1 MYCERCGEELKDN
14 ALFCENCGTKVQQSK
29 DENSEARTQKI
40 SSAQLHELSD
50 LGSTNKPDTSGVDV
64 SAYPTTTQPPVKQP
78 AIQQTTP
85 MPSVAAQD
93 QNNATASVAQPAAD
107 NQEKK
112 GKVKAPI
119 IVAVVAAAI
128 ALVAVIILIATFV
141 FGESEL
147 TTNDSAKGYA
157 AQKEQELASNSATN
171 QQKESTT
178 QSSSQ
183 SSSSSIDDVIN
194 SSNGFILPESD
205 SRYYSDS
212 ELNELTDY
220 QLYLARNEIYARYG
234 RAFKNQDL
242 QDYFHNK
249 NWYTVRYSPDSFDSI
264 VTLNVFEKKN
274 ADAILAI
281 EKRRGSSYLS

>member
-1 MYCERCGEELKDN
+1 MKCTRCDEELKDN
-14 ALFCENCGTKVQQSK
+14 ALFCENCGTKVQQAK
-29 DENSEARTQKI
+29 DENAESRTQKM
-40 SSAQLHELSD
+40 SSAQLLELSD
-50 LGSTNKPDTSGVDV
+50 QDSMSKPDTSGVDV
-64 SAYPTTTQPPVKQP
+64 SAYPTATQPPVKQP
-78 AIQQTTP
+78 VIQQTTP
-85 MPSVAAQD
+85 MPSVVSQE
-93 QNNATASVAQPAAD
+93 QSATSFVAQSTVG

-112 GKVKAPI
+112 VKTKAPI

-128 ALVAVIILIATFV
+128 ALVAVIILVVTFV
-141 FGESEL
+141 FGESDS

-171 QQKESTT
+171 QQKESIT

-183 SSSSSIDDVIN
+183 SSSSSIDDVIG
-194 SSNGFILPESD
+194 SPNGFILPESD

-212 ELNELTDY
+212 ELNALTDY

-234 RAFKNQDL
+234 RGFKNQDL

-264 VTLNVFEKKN
+264 VTLNDFEKKN
-274 ADAILAI
+274 ADAMLAI